1 MSHHVIAALSLVATL
16 FSTAAFAVTVKNL
29 DQTEYKV
36 TVVEGPSPQD
46 LSVKPGASLEGI
58 CLKGCLIRLN
68 GNTEEPYELEG
79 AEVTTIEKGQLW
91 GEDQEPPVPELVGEP
106 DGASS
111 SSPPP

>member
-1 MSHHVIAALSLVATL
+1 MSHHVIAALSLTL
-16 FSTAAFAVTVKNL
+16 SLSSTAAFAVTVRNL

-36 TVVEGPSPQD
+36 TVIEGPSPQD

-68 GNTEEPYELEG
+68 GNTQDPYELDG
-79 AEVTTIEKGQLW
+79 TEVTTIEKGLLW
-91 GEDQEPPVPELVGEP
+91 GEDQQPPVPELDGEP